1 MTQPEVL
8 AESATGSIYD
18 LRYRSY
24 VGPRLGRR
32 HAVVVM
38 LRHGLR
44 AVFGLGRSGRAKLAP
59 LILGGMVVL
68 PAVLSVGLE
77 ALFADVAGDMVDRL
91 NPITIEGYLP
101 FVQTMLVFFA
111 AAQAPELLVRDRR
124 HGVLTLYFSRAISR
138 LDYALA
144 KWGAIVA
151 GIGLVLLLPQAIL
164 LLADLFATPD
174 LGEGAAQ
181 VGPLLVPVLVRTLLV
196 AAVIGG
202 VALVASAFTGRRAF
216 AAGAV
221 IAVFLLSSG
230 IVSVLVEWV
239 DLRGPFGLVALLDP
253 FALLDGASALLF
265 AAEPESRTIRGSD
278 LPVEA
283 FALGAVAVAVGAL
296 AAVVLRYQRTAA

>member
-1 MTQPEVL
+1 
-8 AESATGSIYD
+8 
-18 LRYRSY
+18 
-24 VGPRLGRR
+24 
-32 HAVVVM
+32 
-38 LRHGLR
+38 
-44 AVFGLGRSGRAKLAP
+44 
-59 LILGGMVVL
+59 
-68 PAVLSVGLE
+68 
-77 ALFADVAGDMVDRL
+77 
-91 NPITIEGYLP
+91 
-101 FVQTMLVFFA
+101 
-111 AAQAPELLVRDRR
+111 
-124 HGVLTLYFSRAISR
+124 
-138 LDYALA
+138 
-144 KWGAIVA
+144 
-151 GIGLVLLLPQAIL
+151 
-164 LLADLFATPD
+164 
-174 LGEGAAQ
+174 
-181 VGPLLVPVLVRTLLV
+181 VPVLVRTLLV